1 MRNRIFI
8 TLLLTLSLTST
19 TQIVFAQNTVQQLFK
34 QGETAE
40 AVRNNSQA
48 ETIWREILRV
58 EPNNGKAY
66 NNLGNALR
74 RQGKLAEA
82 LAAHQKALQLNHND
96 AEAYVGIGNVL
107 NAQGKPE
114 EALASH
120 KKAIQLN
127 PKLAIA
133 YNGLGNA
140 LYNQE
145 KLEEAVTAY
154 QKAIELDP
162 KFAYAYNNLGNAL
175 KDQKKLEEAVAAY
188 QKAIELDP
196 NYATAYYNL
205 GNDLSDQK
213 KLEEAV
219 AAYQKAIELDPNY
232 AIAYNNLGNALSDQ
246 KKLDEAIAAYR
257 KAIELNPEL
266 AIAYNNLGITLSD
279 QKKLEEAVAAYQKAI
294 ELDPNYATAY
304 YNLGNDLSDQKKL
317 EEAVAAY
324 QKAIELDPNYAIA
337 YNNLGN
343 ALSDQKKLDEAVTAY
358 QKAIELDPKFANSY
372 NNLGIALY
380 EQKKLE
386 QAISNFK
393 TALSLPEDTL
403 VSPTTAHTLA
413 NNNLGVALQELIL
426 RLRREAIEHFDKAE
440 ELDPNYIYASNNN
453 IAARKLWS
461 AEQDQLASLESDI
474 EFLPKN
480 DPNLPVK
487 RSVVRITAKFSNNQR
502 QGIEVGTGVVIQRN
516 ANRTLILTGRHVI
529 FDGNDQGKNIQV
541 EFFSVPPANRV
552 RMRRNAKLLKM
563 TSTENKL
570 DLAVLEVSGKLPE
583 DIQPLSMSTTIDPIM
598 PIQIIGH
605 DAQRGEDK
613 SWSVK
618 SGKIIVKNQ
627 ELEISETELRPGYSG
642 SPVIDSKNRLIAI
655 VYARKPGE
663 TRNFAYPISQVKKQ
677 LSIWKITLTKQ

>member
-1 MRNRIFI
+1 MANISKYMRNRIFI

-40 AVRNNSQA
+40 AVGNNSQA
-48 ETIWREILRV
+48 ETIWRKILRV
-58 EPNNGKAY
+58 EPNNGRAY

-82 LAAHQKALQLNHND
+82 LAAHQKALQINHND

-114 EALASH
+114 EALAYH
-120 KKAIQLN
+120 KKALQLN

-145 KLEEAVTAY
+145 KLDEAVAAF

-162 KFAYAYNNLGNAL
+162 KFA
-175 KDQKKLEEAVAAY
+175 
-188 QKAIELDP
+188 
-196 NYATAYYNL
+196 T
-205 GNDLSDQK
+205 
-213 KLEEAV
+213 
-219 AAYQKAIELDPNY
+219 
-232 AIAYNNLGNALSDQ
+232 
-246 KKLDEAIAAYR
+246 
-257 KAIELNPEL
+257 
-266 AIAYNNLGITLSD
+266 
-279 QKKLEEAVAAYQKAI
+279 
-294 ELDPNYATAY
+294 
-304 YNLGNDLSDQKKL
+304 
-317 EEAVAAY
+317 
-324 QKAIELDPNYAIA
+324 A

-343 ALSDQKKLDEAVTAY
+343 ALSDQKKLDEAVAAY
-358 QKAIELDPKFANSY
+358 QKAIELDPKFAGAY
-372 NNLGIALY
+372 NNLGNALSDQKKLDEAVAAYQKAIELDPKDATAYYNLGIALRG
-380 EQKKLE
+380 QKKLDE
-386 QAISNFK
+386 AVAAYQK
-393 TALSLPEDTL
+393 ALTLPDTPGPPA
-403 VSPTTAHTLA
+403 SDYTLA
-413 NNNLGVALQELIL
+413 NNGLGLALQDQGELKK
-426 RLRREAIEHFDKAE
+426 AIQYFDESEK
-440 ELDPNYIYASNNN
+440 LDPDYIYARNNN
-453 IAARKLWS
+453 KAARDLLTEQENKLGSVEDDSPW
-461 AEQDQLASLESDI
+461 
-474 EFLPKN
+474 LPKN

-487 RSVVRITAKFSNNQR
+487 RSVVRITAKFSNSER
-502 QGIEVGTGVVIQRN
+502 QGLEVGTGVVIQRN

-552 RMRRNAKLLKM
+552 RMKRNAKLLKM
-563 TSTENKL
+563 TSTEDKL

-583 DIQPLSMSTTIDPIM
+583 DIQPLSISTTIDPAM
-598 PIQIIGH
+598 SIQIIGH

-642 SPVIDSKNRLIAI
+642 SPVIDSKNRFIAI

>member
-1 MRNRIFI
+1 MANISKYMRNRIFI

-19 TQIVFAQNTVQQLFK
+19 TQIVFAQNTVEQLFK

-40 AVRNNSQA
+40 AVGNNSQA

-140 LYNQE
+140 LKDQK
-145 KLEEAVTAY
+145 KLDEAIAAY

-162 KFAYAYNNLGNAL
+162 KDATAYNNLGIAL
-175 KDQKKLEEAVAAY
+175 YDQKKLDEAIAAFQKAIKLDPKYANAYNDLGIVLYEQKKLDAAVAAF
-188 QKAIELDP
+188 QKAIEIDP
-196 NYATAYYNL
+196 KLAIAYNGL
-205 GNDLSDQK
+205 GNALSDQK

-219 AAYQKAIELDPNY
+219 AAFQKAIELDPKDAY
-232 AIAYNNLGNALSDQ
+232 AYNNLGNAL
-246 KKLDEAIAAYR
+246 Y
-257 KAIELNPEL
+257 
-266 AIAYNNLGITLSD
+266 D
-279 QKKLEEAVAAYQKAI
+279 QKKLEEA
-294 ELDPNYATAY
+294 
-304 YNLGNDLSDQKKL
+304 
-317 EEAVAAY
+317 
-324 QKAIELDPNYAIA
+324 
-337 YNNLGN
+337 
-343 ALSDQKKLDEAVTAY
+343 
-358 QKAIELDPKFANSY
+358 
-372 NNLGIALY
+372 
-380 EQKKLE
+380 
-386 QAISNFK
+386 ISNYK
-393 TALSLPEDTL
+393 KALSLPEDTL

-570 DLAVLEVSGKLPE
+570 DLAVLEISGKLPE

-677 LSIWKITLTKQ
+677 LSIWKITLTK

>member
-1 MRNRIFI
+1 MANISKYMRNRIFI

-19 TQIVFAQNTVQQLFK
+19 TQIVFAQNTVEQLFK

-175 KDQKKLEEAVAAY
+175 KDQKKLDEAVAAY

-196 NYATAYYNL
+196 KFAGAYSNL
-205 GNDLSDQK
+205 GIALSDQK

-219 AAYQKAIELDPNY
+219 AAFQKTIELDP
-232 AIAYNNLGNALSDQ
+232 
-246 KKLDEAIAAYR
+246 K
-257 KAIELNPEL
+257 
-266 AIAYNNLGITLSD
+266 
-279 QKKLEEAVAAYQKAI
+279 
-294 ELDPNYATAY
+294 YATAY
-304 YNLGNDLSDQKKL
+304 YNLG
-317 EEAVAAY
+317 
-324 QKAIELDPNYAIA
+324 
-337 YNNLGN
+337 
-343 ALSDQKKLDEAVTAY
+343 
-358 QKAIELDPKFANSY
+358 
-372 NNLGIALY
+372 IALY
-380 EQKKLE
+380 NQEKLDA
-386 QAISNFK
+386 AISKYK
-393 TALSLPEDTL
+393 TALSLPEDT
-403 VSPTTAHTLA
+403 SGTPTTAHTLA
-413 NNNLGVALQELIL
+413 NNGLGLALQDQGELKK
-426 RLRREAIEHFDKAE
+426 AIQYFDESEK
-440 ELDPNYIYASNNN
+440 LDPDYIYARNNN
-453 IAARKLWS
+453 KAARDLLTEQENKLGSVEDDSPW
-461 AEQDQLASLESDI
+461 
-474 EFLPKN
+474 LPKN

-487 RSVVRITAKFSNNQR
+487 RSVVRITAKFSNSER
-502 QGIEVGTGVVIQRN
+502 QGLEVGTGVVIQRN

-529 FDGNDQGKNIQV
+529 FDGNDQGENIQV

-552 RMRRNAKLLKM
+552 RMKRNAKLLKM
-563 TSTENKL
+563 TSTEDKL
-570 DLAVLEVSGKLPE
+570 DLAVLEISGKLPE
-583 DIQPLSMSTTIDPIM
+583 DIQPLSISTTIDPIM

-663 TRNFAYPISQVKKQ
+663 TRNFAYRISQVKKQ
-677 LSIWKITLTKQ
+677 LSIWKITLTK

>member
-19 TQIVFAQNTVQQLFK
+19 TQIVFAQNTVERLFK

-114 EALASH
+114 EALAYH

-145 KLEEAVTAY
+145 KLEEAVTAF

-162 KFAYAYNNLGNAL
+162 KLAIAYYNLGNTL
-175 KDQKKLEEAVAAY
+175 YYQKKLEEAVAAY
-188 QKAIELDP
+188 QKAIEFDP
-196 NYATAYYNL
+196 KYTIAYNNL
-205 GNDLSDQK
+205 GVVLYDQK
-213 KLEEAV
+213 KLDGAV
-219 AAYQKAIELDPNY
+219 TAYQKAIELDPNY
-232 AIAYNNLGNALSDQ
+232 AIAYNNLGNALYDQ
-246 KKLDEAIAAYR
+246 KKLD
-257 KAIELNPEL
+257 
-266 AIAYNNLGITLSD
+266 G
-279 QKKLEEAVAAYQKAI
+279 AVAAYQKAI
-294 ELDPNYATAY
+294 ELDPKYAT
-304 YNLGNDLSDQKKL
+304 
-317 EEAVAAY
+317 
-324 QKAIELDPNYAIA
+324 A

-343 ALSDQKKLDEAVTAY
+343 ALRDQKKLDA
-358 QKAIELDPKFANSY
+358 
-372 NNLGIALY
+372 
-380 EQKKLE
+380 
-386 QAISNFK
+386 AISNYK
-393 TALSLPEDTL
+393 KALSLPEDTL

-453 IAARKLWS
+453 IEARKLWS

-552 RMRRNAKLLKM
+552 RMKRNAKLLKM
-563 TSTENKL
+563 TSTEDKL
-570 DLAVLEVSGKLPE
+570 DLAVLEISGKLPE

-605 DAQRGEDK
+605 DAQRGKDE

-642 SPVIDSKNRLIAI
+642 SPVIDSENRFIAI

-677 LSIWKITLTKQ
+677 LSIWKITLTK

>member
-19 TQIVFAQNTVQQLFK
+19 TQIVFAQNTVERLFK

-114 EALASH
+114 EALAYH
-120 KKAIQLN
+120 KKALQLN

-145 KLEEAVTAY
+145 KLEEAVAAY

-162 KFAYAYNNLGNAL
+162 KFAIAYYNLGIAL
-175 KDQKKLEEAVAAY
+175 YDQKKLDGAVAAY

-196 NYATAYYNL
+196 KYAT
-205 GNDLSDQK
+205 
-213 KLEEAV
+213 
-219 AAYQKAIELDPNY
+219 
-232 AIAYNNLGNALSDQ
+232 AYNNLGNALRDQ
-246 KKLDEAIAAYR
+246 KKLDA
-257 KAIELNPEL
+257 
-266 AIAYNNLGITLSD
+266 
-279 QKKLEEAVAAYQKAI
+279 
-294 ELDPNYATAY
+294 
-304 YNLGNDLSDQKKL
+304 
-317 EEAVAAY
+317 
-324 QKAIELDPNYAIA
+324 
-337 YNNLGN
+337 
-343 ALSDQKKLDEAVTAY
+343 
-358 QKAIELDPKFANSY
+358 
-372 NNLGIALY
+372 
-380 EQKKLE
+380 
-386 QAISNFK
+386 AISNYK
-393 TALSLPEDTL
+393 KALSLPEDTL

-413 NNNLGVALQELIL
+413 NNNLGLALQDQGELKK
-426 RLRREAIEHFDKAE
+426 AIQYFDESEK
-440 ELDPNYIYASNNN
+440 LDPDYIYARNNN
-453 IAARKLWS
+453 KAARDLLTEQENKLGSVEDDSPW
-461 AEQDQLASLESDI
+461 
-474 EFLPKN
+474 LPKN

-487 RSVVRITAKFSNNQR
+487 RSVVRITAKFSNSER
-502 QGIEVGTGVVIQRN
+502 QGLEVGTGVVIQRN

-677 LSIWKITLTKQ
+677 LSIWKITLTK

>member
-19 TQIVFAQNTVQQLFK
+19 TQIVFAQNTVEQLFK

-40 AVRNNSQA
+40 AVGNNSQA

-140 LYNQE
+140 LKDQK
-145 KLEEAVTAY
+145 KLDEAIAAY

-162 KFAYAYNNLGNAL
+162 KDATAYNNLGIAL
-175 KDQKKLEEAVAAY
+175 YDQKKLDEAIAAFQKAIKLDPKYANAYNDLGIVLYEQKKLDAAVAAF
-188 QKAIELDP
+188 QKAIEIDP
-196 NYATAYYNL
+196 KLAIAYNGL
-205 GNDLSDQK
+205 GNALSDQK

-219 AAYQKAIELDPNY
+219 AAFQKAIELDPKDAY
-232 AIAYNNLGNALSDQ
+232 AYNNLGNAL
-246 KKLDEAIAAYR
+246 Y
-257 KAIELNPEL
+257 
-266 AIAYNNLGITLSD
+266 D
-279 QKKLEEAVAAYQKAI
+279 QKKLEEA
-294 ELDPNYATAY
+294 
-304 YNLGNDLSDQKKL
+304 
-317 EEAVAAY
+317 
-324 QKAIELDPNYAIA
+324 
-337 YNNLGN
+337 
-343 ALSDQKKLDEAVTAY
+343 
-358 QKAIELDPKFANSY
+358 
-372 NNLGIALY
+372 
-380 EQKKLE
+380 
-386 QAISNFK
+386 ISNYK
-393 TALSLPEDTL
+393 KALSLPEDTL

-453 IAARKLWS
+453 IEARKLWS

-502 QGIEVGTGVVIQRN
+502 QGIEVGTGAVIQRDV
-516 ANRTLILTGRHVI
+516 NRTLILTNRHVI

-541 EFFSVPPANRV
+541 EFFSVPPENRV
-552 RMRRNAKLLKM
+552 RMKRNAKLLKM
-563 TSTENKL
+563 TSTEDKL

-642 SPVIDSKNRLIAI
+642 SPVIDSENRFIAI

>member
-40 AVRNNSQA
+40 AVGNNSQA
-48 ETIWREILRV
+48 ETIWRKILRV

-82 LAAHQKALQLNHND
+82 LAAHQKALQINHND

-114 EALASH
+114 EALAYH
-120 KKAIQLN
+120 KKALQLN

-133 YNGLGNA
+133 YNGLGIA
-140 LYNQE
+140 LYNQK
-145 KLEEAVTAY
+145 KLDEAVAAF

-162 KFAYAYNNLGNAL
+162 KFAIAYNNLGIAL
-175 KDQKKLEEAVAAY
+175 RGQKKLDEAVAAY

-196 NYATAYYNL
+196 K
-205 GNDLSDQK
+205 D
-213 KLEEAV
+213 
-219 AAYQKAIELDPNY
+219 AA
-232 AIAYNNLGNALSDQ
+232 AYNNLGNVLSDQ
-246 KKLDEAIAAYR
+246 KKLDA
-257 KAIELNPEL
+257 
-266 AIAYNNLGITLSD
+266 
-279 QKKLEEAVAAYQKAI
+279 
-294 ELDPNYATAY
+294 
-304 YNLGNDLSDQKKL
+304 
-317 EEAVAAY
+317 
-324 QKAIELDPNYAIA
+324 
-337 YNNLGN
+337 
-343 ALSDQKKLDEAVTAY
+343 
-358 QKAIELDPKFANSY
+358 
-372 NNLGIALY
+372 
-380 EQKKLE
+380 
-386 QAISNFK
+386 AISKYK
-393 TALSLPEDTL
+393 TALSLPEDTS
-403 VSPTTAHTLA
+403 VIPTTAHTLA
-413 NNNLGVALQELIL
+413 NNGLGLALQDQGELKK
-426 RLRREAIEHFDKAE
+426 AIQYFDESEK
-440 ELDPNYIYASNNN
+440 LDPDYIYARNNN
-453 IAARKLWS
+453 KAARDLLTEQENKLGSVEDDSPW
-461 AEQDQLASLESDI
+461 
-474 EFLPKN
+474 LPKN

-487 RSVVRITAKFSNNQR
+487 RSVVRITAKFSNSER
-502 QGIEVGTGVVIQRN
+502 QGLEVGTGVVIQRN

-529 FDGNDQGKNIQV
+529 FDGNEQGENIQV

-552 RMRRNAKLLKM
+552 RMKRNAKLLKM

-570 DLAVLEVSGKLPE
+570 DLAVLEISGKLPE
-583 DIQPLSMSTTIDPIM
+583 DIQPLSISTTIDPAM
-598 PIQIIGH
+598 SIQIIGH
-605 DAQRGEDK
+605 DAQRGKDE

-642 SPVIDSKNRLIAI
+642 SPVIDSKNRFIAI

-677 LSIWKITLTKQ
+677 LSIWKITFTKQ

>member
-140 LYNQE
+140 LSDQK
-145 KLEEAVTAY
+145 KLDEAIAAY

-175 KDQKKLEEAVAAY
+175 KDQKKLDEAVTAY

-196 NYATAYYNL
+196 KFAYAYNNL
-205 GNDLSDQK
+205 GIALYDQK
-213 KLEEAV
+213 KLDEAI
-219 AAYQKAIELDPNY
+219 AAYRKAIELDPKY
-232 AIAYNNLGNALSDQ
+232 AAAYNNLGIALSDQ

-570 DLAVLEVSGKLPE
+570 DLAVLEISGKLPE

-677 LSIWKITLTKQ
+677 LSIWKITLTK

>member
-140 LYNQE
+140 LSDQK
-145 KLEEAVTAY
+145 KLDEAIAAY

-175 KDQKKLEEAVAAY
+175 KDQKKLDEAVTAY

-196 NYATAYYNL
+196 KFAYAYNNL
-205 GNDLSDQK
+205 GIALYDQK
-213 KLEEAV
+213 KLDEAI
-219 AAYQKAIELDPNY
+219 AAYRKAIELDPKY
-232 AIAYNNLGNALSDQ
+232 AAAYNNLGIALSDQ

-266 AIAYNNLGITLSD
+266 AIAYNNLGIT
-279 QKKLEEAVAAYQKAI
+279 
-294 ELDPNYATAY
+294 
-304 YNLGNDLSDQKKL
+304 LSDQKKL

-529 FDGNDQGKNIQV
+529 FDGNEQGENIQV

-552 RMRRNAKLLKM
+552 RMKRNAKLLKM
-563 TSTENKL
+563 TSTEDKL
-570 DLAVLEVSGKLPE
+570 DLAVLEISGKLPE

-677 LSIWKITLTKQ
+677 LSIWKITLTK

>member
-140 LYNQE
+140 LSDQK
-145 KLEEAVTAY
+145 KLDEAIAAY

-175 KDQKKLEEAVAAY
+175 KDQKKLDEAVTAY

-196 NYATAYYNL
+196 KFAY
-205 GNDLSDQK
+205 
-213 KLEEAV
+213 
-219 AAYQKAIELDPNY
+219 
-232 AIAYNNLGNALSDQ
+232 AYNNLGIALYDQ

-266 AIAYNNLGITLSD
+266 AIAYNNLGIT
-279 QKKLEEAVAAYQKAI
+279 
-294 ELDPNYATAY
+294 
-304 YNLGNDLSDQKKL
+304 LSDQKKL

-570 DLAVLEVSGKLPE
+570 DLAVLEISGKLPE

-677 LSIWKITLTKQ
+677 LSIWKITLTK

>member
-1 MRNRIFI
+1 MRNPIFI

-19 TQIVFAQNTVQQLFK
+19 TQVVFAQNTVEQLFK

-154 QKAIELDP
+154 QKAIE
-162 KFAYAYNNLGNAL
+162 F
-175 KDQKKLEEAVAAY
+175 
-188 QKAIELDP
+188 
-196 NYATAYYNL
+196 
-205 GNDLSDQK
+205 
-213 KLEEAV
+213 
-219 AAYQKAIELDPNY
+219 DPNY

-294 ELDPNYATAY
+294 ELDPNYA
-304 YNLGNDLSDQKKL
+304 
-317 EEAVAAY
+317 
-324 QKAIELDPNYAIA
+324 IA

-358 QKAIELDPKFANSY
+358 QKAIELDPKYANSY

-487 RSVVRITAKFSNNQR
+487 RSVVRITAEFFNSER

-570 DLAVLEVSGKLPE
+570 DLAVLEISGKLPE

-677 LSIWKITLTKQ
+677 LSIWKITLTK

>member
-19 TQIVFAQNTVQQLFK
+19 TQIVFAQNTVERLFK

-114 EALASH
+114 EALAYH

-145 KLEEAVTAY
+145 KLEEAVTAF

-162 KFAYAYNNLGNAL
+162 KLAIAYYNLGNTL
-175 KDQKKLEEAVAAY
+175 YYQKKLEEAVAAY

-196 NYATAYYNL
+196 KLAIAYNNL
-205 GNDLSDQK
+205 GIALYDQK
-213 KLEEAV
+213 KLDEAV
-219 AAYQKAIELDPNY
+219 AAYQKAIELDPKY
-232 AIAYNNLGNALSDQ
+232 ATAYNNLGNALRDQ
-246 KKLDEAIAAYR
+246 KKLDA
-257 KAIELNPEL
+257 
-266 AIAYNNLGITLSD
+266 
-279 QKKLEEAVAAYQKAI
+279 
-294 ELDPNYATAY
+294 
-304 YNLGNDLSDQKKL
+304 
-317 EEAVAAY
+317 
-324 QKAIELDPNYAIA
+324 
-337 YNNLGN
+337 
-343 ALSDQKKLDEAVTAY
+343 
-358 QKAIELDPKFANSY
+358 
-372 NNLGIALY
+372 
-380 EQKKLE
+380 
-386 QAISNFK
+386 AISNYK
-393 TALSLPEDTL
+393 KALSLPEDTL

-453 IAARKLWS
+453 IEARKLWS

-570 DLAVLEVSGKLPE
+570 DLAVLEISGKLPE

-605 DAQRGEDK
+605 DAKRGEDK

-677 LSIWKITLTKQ
+677 LSIWKITLTK

>member
-1 MRNRIFI
+1 TRGNGCGDQMESDAR
-8 TLLLTLSLTST
+8 
-19 TQIVFAQNTVQQLFK
+19 
-34 QGETAE
+34 
-40 AVRNNSQA
+40 SQHY
-48 ETIWREILRV
+48 R
-58 EPNNGKAY
+58 
-66 NNLGNALR
+66 
-74 RQGKLAEA
+74 
-82 LAAHQKALQLNHND
+82 
-96 AEAYVGIGNVL
+96 
-107 NAQGKPE
+107 
-114 EALASH
+114 
-120 KKAIQLN
+120 KAIELD

-133 YNGLGNA
+133 YNNLGITLNDQKK
-140 LYNQE
+140 YD
-145 KLEEAVTAY
+145 EAVTAY

-162 KFAYAYNNLGNAL
+162 
-175 KDQKKLEEAVAAY
+175 
-188 QKAIELDP
+188 
-196 NYATAYYNL
+196 NYAIAYYNL

-219 AAYQKAIELDPNY
+219 AAYQKAIEFDPKYATAYYNLGNTLKDQKKLDEAVAAYQKAIELDPKF
-232 AIAYNNLGNALSDQ
+232 AIAYYNLGIALKDQKKLDEAVAAYRKAIEFDPKDATAYNNLGNALSDQ
-246 KKLDEAIAAYR
+246 KKLDEAVTAYR

-279 QKKLEEAVAAYQKAI
+279 QKKLDEAVTAYQKAI

-570 DLAVLEVSGKLPE
+570 DLAVLEISGKLPE

-663 TRNFAYPISQVKKQ
+663 TRNFAYRISQVKKQ
-677 LSIWKITLTKQ
+677 LSIWKITLTK

>member
-19 TQIVFAQNTVQQLFK
+19 TQIVFAQNTVEQLFK

-40 AVRNNSQA
+40 AVGNNSQA

-140 LYNQE
+140 LKDQK
-145 KLEEAVTAY
+145 KLDEAIAAY

-162 KFAYAYNNLGNAL
+162 KDATAYNNLGIAL
-175 KDQKKLEEAVAAY
+175 YDQKKLDEAIAAFQKAIKLDPKYANAYNDLGIVLYEQKKLDAAVAAF
-188 QKAIELDP
+188 QKAIEIDP
-196 NYATAYYNL
+196 KLAIAYNGL
-205 GNDLSDQK
+205 GNALSDQK

-219 AAYQKAIELDPNY
+219 AAFQKAIELDPKDAY
-232 AIAYNNLGNALSDQ
+232 AYNNLGNAL
-246 KKLDEAIAAYR
+246 Y
-257 KAIELNPEL
+257 
-266 AIAYNNLGITLSD
+266 D
-279 QKKLEEAVAAYQKAI
+279 QKKLEEA
-294 ELDPNYATAY
+294 
-304 YNLGNDLSDQKKL
+304 
-317 EEAVAAY
+317 
-324 QKAIELDPNYAIA
+324 
-337 YNNLGN
+337 
-343 ALSDQKKLDEAVTAY
+343 
-358 QKAIELDPKFANSY
+358 
-372 NNLGIALY
+372 
-380 EQKKLE
+380 
-386 QAISNFK
+386 ISNYK
-393 TALSLPEDTL
+393 KALSLPEDTL

-453 IAARKLWS
+453 IEARKLWS

-502 QGIEVGTGVVIQRN
+502 QGIEVGTGAVIQRDV
-516 ANRTLILTGRHVI
+516 NRTLILTNRHVI

-541 EFFSVPPANRV
+541 EFFSVPPENRV
-552 RMRRNAKLLKM
+552 RMKRNAKLLKM
-563 TSTENKL
+563 TSTEDKL

>member
-1 MRNRIFI
+1 MANISKYMRNRIFI

-19 TQIVFAQNTVQQLFK
+19 TQIVFAQNTVEQLFK

-40 AVRNNSQA
+40 AVGNNSQA

-140 LYNQE
+140 LSDQK
-145 KLEEAVTAY
+145 KLDEAVAAF
-154 QKAIELDP
+154 QKAIEIDP
-162 KFAYAYNNLGNAL
+162 KLTIAYNNLGNTL
-175 KDQKKLEEAVAAY
+175 YYQKKLEEAVAAY

-196 NYATAYYNL
+196 KLAIAYNGLGNTLYYQKKLDGAVAAYQKAIELDPKYATAYYNL
-205 GNDLSDQK
+205 GNTLYYQK
-213 KLEEAV
+213 KLDGAV
-219 AAYQKAIELDPNY
+219 TAYQKAIELDPNY
-232 AIAYNNLGNALSDQ
+232 AIAYNNLGNALYDQ
-246 KKLDEAIAAYR
+246 KKLDA
-257 KAIELNPEL
+257 
-266 AIAYNNLGITLSD
+266 
-279 QKKLEEAVAAYQKAI
+279 
-294 ELDPNYATAY
+294 
-304 YNLGNDLSDQKKL
+304 
-317 EEAVAAY
+317 
-324 QKAIELDPNYAIA
+324 
-337 YNNLGN
+337 
-343 ALSDQKKLDEAVTAY
+343 
-358 QKAIELDPKFANSY
+358 
-372 NNLGIALY
+372 
-380 EQKKLE
+380 
-386 QAISNFK
+386 AISNYK
-393 TALSLPEDTL
+393 KALSLPEDTL

-677 LSIWKITLTKQ
+677 LSIWKITLTK

>member
-1 MRNRIFI
+1 MANISKYMRNRIFI

-19 TQIVFAQNTVQQLFK
+19 TQIVFAQNTVEQLFK

-40 AVRNNSQA
+40 AVGNNSQA

-140 LYNQE
+140 LKDQK
-145 KLEEAVTAY
+145 KLDEAIAAY

-162 KFAYAYNNLGNAL
+162 KDATAYNNLGIAL
-175 KDQKKLEEAVAAY
+175 YDQKKLDEAIAAFQKAIKLDPKYANAYNDLGIVLYEQKKLDAAVAAF
-188 QKAIELDP
+188 QKAIEIDP
-196 NYATAYYNL
+196 KLAIAYNGL
-205 GNDLSDQK
+205 GNALSDQK

-219 AAYQKAIELDPNY
+219 AAFQKAIELDPKDAY
-232 AIAYNNLGNALSDQ
+232 AYNNLGNAL
-246 KKLDEAIAAYR
+246 Y
-257 KAIELNPEL
+257 
-266 AIAYNNLGITLSD
+266 D
-279 QKKLEEAVAAYQKAI
+279 QKKLEEA
-294 ELDPNYATAY
+294 
-304 YNLGNDLSDQKKL
+304 
-317 EEAVAAY
+317 
-324 QKAIELDPNYAIA
+324 
-337 YNNLGN
+337 
-343 ALSDQKKLDEAVTAY
+343 
-358 QKAIELDPKFANSY
+358 
-372 NNLGIALY
+372 
-380 EQKKLE
+380 
-386 QAISNFK
+386 ISNYK
-393 TALSLPEDTL
+393 KALSLPEDTL

-453 IAARKLWS
+453 IEARKLWS

-502 QGIEVGTGVVIQRN
+502 QGIEVGTGAVIQRDV
-516 ANRTLILTGRHVI
+516 NRTLILTNRHVI

-541 EFFSVPPANRV
+541 EFFSVPPENRV
-552 RMRRNAKLLKM
+552 RMKRNAKLLKM
-563 TSTENKL
+563 TSTEDKL

>member
-140 LYNQE
+140 LKDQK
-145 KLEEAVTAY
+145 KLDEAIAAY

-162 KFAYAYNNLGNAL
+162 KDATAYNNLGIAL
-175 KDQKKLEEAVAAY
+175 YDQKKLDEAIAAFQKAIKLDPKYANAYNDLGIVLYEQKKLDAAVAAF
-188 QKAIELDP
+188 QKAIEIDP
-196 NYATAYYNL
+196 KLAIAYNGL
-205 GNDLSDQK
+205 GNALSDQK

-219 AAYQKAIELDPNY
+219 AAFQKAIELDPKDAY
-232 AIAYNNLGNALSDQ
+232 AYNNLGNAL
-246 KKLDEAIAAYR
+246 Y
-257 KAIELNPEL
+257 
-266 AIAYNNLGITLSD
+266 D
-279 QKKLEEAVAAYQKAI
+279 QKKLEEA
-294 ELDPNYATAY
+294 
-304 YNLGNDLSDQKKL
+304 
-317 EEAVAAY
+317 
-324 QKAIELDPNYAIA
+324 
-337 YNNLGN
+337 
-343 ALSDQKKLDEAVTAY
+343 
-358 QKAIELDPKFANSY
+358 
-372 NNLGIALY
+372 
-380 EQKKLE
+380 
-386 QAISNFK
+386 ISNYK
-393 TALSLPEDTL
+393 KALSLPEDTL

-453 IAARKLWS
+453 IEARKLWS

-502 QGIEVGTGVVIQRN
+502 QGIEVGTGAVIQRDV
-516 ANRTLILTGRHVI
+516 NRTLILTNRHVI

-541 EFFSVPPANRV
+541 EFFSVPPENRV
-552 RMRRNAKLLKM
+552 RMKRNAKLLKM
-563 TSTENKL
+563 TSTEDKL

>member
-19 TQIVFAQNTVQQLFK
+19 TQIVFAQNTVEQLFK

-40 AVRNNSQA
+40 AVGNNSQA

-140 LYNQE
+140 LKDQK
-145 KLEEAVTAY
+145 KLDEAIAAY

-162 KFAYAYNNLGNAL
+162 KDATAYNNLGIAL
-175 KDQKKLEEAVAAY
+175 YDQKKLDEAIAAFQKAIKLDPKYANAYNDLGIVLYEQKKLDAAVAAF
-188 QKAIELDP
+188 QKAIEIDP
-196 NYATAYYNL
+196 KLAIAYNGL
-205 GNDLSDQK
+205 GNALSDQK

-219 AAYQKAIELDPNY
+219 AAFQKAIELDPKDAY
-232 AIAYNNLGNALSDQ
+232 AYNNLGNAL
-246 KKLDEAIAAYR
+246 Y
-257 KAIELNPEL
+257 
-266 AIAYNNLGITLSD
+266 D
-279 QKKLEEAVAAYQKAI
+279 QKKLEEA
-294 ELDPNYATAY
+294 
-304 YNLGNDLSDQKKL
+304 
-317 EEAVAAY
+317 
-324 QKAIELDPNYAIA
+324 
-337 YNNLGN
+337 
-343 ALSDQKKLDEAVTAY
+343 
-358 QKAIELDPKFANSY
+358 
-372 NNLGIALY
+372 
-380 EQKKLE
+380 
-386 QAISNFK
+386 ISNYK
-393 TALSLPEDTL
+393 KALSLPEDTL

-570 DLAVLEVSGKLPE
+570 DLAVLEISGKLPE

-677 LSIWKITLTKQ
+677 LSIWKITLTK

>member
-19 TQIVFAQNTVQQLFK
+19 TQIVFAQNTVERLFK

-175 KDQKKLEEAVAAY
+175 KDQKKLDEAVAAY

-196 NYATAYYNL
+196 KYATAYSNL
-205 GNDLSDQK
+205 GNALYNQE

-219 AAYQKAIELDPNY
+219 AAYQKAIELDPKY
-232 AIAYNNLGNALSDQ
+232 AIAYS
-246 KKLDEAIAAYR
+246 
-257 KAIELNPEL
+257 
-266 AIAYNNLGITLSD
+266 
-279 QKKLEEAVAAYQKAI
+279 
-294 ELDPNYATAY
+294 
-304 YNLGNDLSDQKKL
+304 
-317 EEAVAAY
+317 
-324 QKAIELDPNYAIA
+324 
-337 YNNLGN
+337 
-343 ALSDQKKLDEAVTAY
+343 
-358 QKAIELDPKFANSY
+358 
-372 NNLGIALY
+372 NLGIALY
-380 EQKKLE
+380 NQEKLDA
-386 QAISNFK
+386 AISKYK
-393 TALSLPEDTL
+393 TALSLPEDT
-403 VSPTTAHTLA
+403 SGTPTTAHTLA
-413 NNNLGVALQELIL
+413 NNGLGLALQDQGELKK
-426 RLRREAIEHFDKAE
+426 AIQYFDESEK
-440 ELDPNYIYASNNN
+440 LDPDYIYARNNN
-453 IAARKLWS
+453 KAARDLLTEQENKLGSVEDDSPW
-461 AEQDQLASLESDI
+461 
-474 EFLPKN
+474 LPKN

-487 RSVVRITAKFSNNQR
+487 RSVVRITAKFSNSER
-502 QGIEVGTGVVIQRN
+502 QGLEVGTGVVIQRN

-529 FDGNDQGKNIQV
+529 FDGNDQGENIQV

-552 RMRRNAKLLKM
+552 RMKRNAKLLKM
-563 TSTENKL
+563 TSTEDKL
-570 DLAVLEVSGKLPE
+570 DLAVLEISGKLPE
-583 DIQPLSMSTTIDPIM
+583 DIQPLSISTTIDPIM

-663 TRNFAYPISQVKKQ
+663 TRNFAYRISQVKKQ
-677 LSIWKITLTKQ
+677 LSIWKITLTK

>member
-40 AVRNNSQA
+40 AVGNNSQA
-48 ETIWREILRV
+48 ETIWRKILRV

-82 LAAHQKALQLNHND
+82 LAAHQKALQINHND

-114 EALASH
+114 EALAYH
-120 KKAIQLN
+120 KKALQLN

-133 YNGLGNA
+133 YNGLGIT
-140 LYNQE
+140 LSDQK
-145 KLEEAVTAY
+145 KLDEAVTAY
-154 QKAIELDP
+154 QKAIEFDP
-162 KFAYAYNNLGNAL
+162 KDASAYNNLGNAL
-175 KDQKKLEEAVAAY
+175 SDQKKLDGAVAAYQKAIEFDPKYATAYYNLGIALYYEKKLEEAVAAY
-188 QKAIELDP
+188 QKAIEFDP
-196 NYATAYYNL
+196 KYATAYYNL
-205 GNDLSDQK
+205 GNTLYYQK
-213 KLEEAV
+213 KLDGAV
-219 AAYQKAIELDPNY
+219 TAYQKAIELDPNY
-232 AIAYNNLGNALSDQ
+232 AIAYNNLGNALYYQ
-246 KKLDEAIAAYR
+246 KKLD
-257 KAIELNPEL
+257 
-266 AIAYNNLGITLSD
+266 G
-279 QKKLEEAVAAYQKAI
+279 AV
-294 ELDPNYATAY
+294 T
-304 YNLGNDLSDQKKL
+304 
-317 EEAVAAY
+317 AY

-343 ALSDQKKLDEAVTAY
+343 ALSDQKKLDEAVAAY
-358 QKAIELDPKFANSY
+358 QKAIELDPKLAIAYYNLGNALSDQKKLDEAVAAYQKAIELDPKYATAY
-372 NNLGIALY
+372 NNLGNALRD
-380 EQKKLE
+380 QKKLDA
-386 QAISNFK
+386 AISNYK
-393 TALSLPEDTL
+393 KALSLPEDTL

-453 IAARKLWS
+453 IEARKLWS

-570 DLAVLEVSGKLPE
+570 DLAVLEISGKLPE

-677 LSIWKITLTKQ
+677 LSIWKITLTK

>member
-1 MRNRIFI
+1 MANISKYMRNRIFI

-19 TQIVFAQNTVQQLFK
+19 TQIVFAQNTVERLFK

-114 EALASH
+114 EALAYH

-145 KLEEAVTAY
+145 KLEEAVTAF

-162 KFAYAYNNLGNAL
+162 KLAIAYYNLGNTL
-175 KDQKKLEEAVAAY
+175 YYQKKLEEAVAAY

-196 NYATAYYNL
+196 KLAIAYYNI
-205 GNDLSDQK
+205 GNTLYYQK

-219 AAYQKAIELDPNY
+219 AAYQKAIELDPKLAIAYNNLGNTLYNQEKLEEAVAAYQKAIEFDPKYTIAYNNLGVVLYDQKKLDGAVTAYQKAIELDPNY
-232 AIAYNNLGNALSDQ
+232 AIAYNNLGNALYDQ
-246 KKLDEAIAAYR
+246 KKLD
-257 KAIELNPEL
+257 
-266 AIAYNNLGITLSD
+266 G
-279 QKKLEEAVAAYQKAI
+279 AVAAYQKAI
-294 ELDPNYATAY
+294 ELDPKYAT
-304 YNLGNDLSDQKKL
+304 
-317 EEAVAAY
+317 
-324 QKAIELDPNYAIA
+324 A

-343 ALSDQKKLDEAVTAY
+343 ALRDQKKLDA
-358 QKAIELDPKFANSY
+358 
-372 NNLGIALY
+372 
-380 EQKKLE
+380 
-386 QAISNFK
+386 AISNYK
-393 TALSLPEDTL
+393 KALSLPEDTL

-453 IAARKLWS
+453 IEARKLWS

-570 DLAVLEVSGKLPE
+570 DLAVLEISGKLPE

-677 LSIWKITLTKQ
+677 LSIWKITLTK